1 VSKAALFAALAA
13 VLTLSALVLFHRCA
27 GWVAESNYVGGALLA
42 LVGLAVVHFASYF
55 ARLALV
61 DRR

>member
-1 VSKAALFAALAA
+1 MSKSVLFAALSTG
-13 VLTLSALVLFHRCA
+13 LTLSALALFHRCA
-27 GWVAESNYVGGALLA
+27 GWIAERNYVGSALLA